1 MALTPQDPKR
11 DLTRFLETQIWPAI
25 PANLLG
31 REVQKEEL
39 EEYLGF
45 GPGGV

>member
-1 MALTPQDPKR
+1 MMEFSSGPKR
-11 DLTRFLETQIWPAI
+11 DLTRFLENHIWPAI
-25 PANLLG
+25 PANILG
-31 REVQKEEL
+31 REVTKEEL